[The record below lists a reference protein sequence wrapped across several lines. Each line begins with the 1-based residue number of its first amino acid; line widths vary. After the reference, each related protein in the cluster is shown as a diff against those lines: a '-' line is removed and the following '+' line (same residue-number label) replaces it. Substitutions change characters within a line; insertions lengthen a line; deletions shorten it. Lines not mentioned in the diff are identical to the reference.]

1 MRESDRTPSLTEM
14 LERCASKDRQA
25 FAQLY
30 AATSAKLYGTV
41 LRILK
46 NERWSEEVLQE
57 AYIKVWQKAGSF
69 DAGKA
74 SPITWLVTLAR
85 NTAIDQ
91 LRREPA
97 AANDGDEMIDQLPG
111 HFPDGEQKLAQSR
124 EQEQLLHCLKQLE
137 DGRADL
143 VRLAYLDGLSRIEL
157 AERFEQPVNTIKTWL
172 HRALKQLKG
181 CMS

>member
-1 MRESDRTPSLTEM
+1 MTERESPASLAK
-14 LERCASKDRQA
+14 LLVQIAQKDRQA
-25 FAQLY
+25 FARLY
-30 AATSAKLYGTV
+30 EATSAKLYGTV

-57 AYIKVWQKAGSF
+57 TYIKVWQKADGF
-69 DAGKA
+69 DANRA

-85 NTAIDQ
+85 NSAIDQ

-97 AANDGDEMIDQLPG
+97 AAEDEDVIDLLPG
-111 HFPDGEQKLAQSR
+111 RFSDGASNLVQAR
-124 EQEQLLHCLKQLE
+124 EQERLNHCLGQLE
-137 DGRADL
+137 TERADM
-143 VRLAYLDGLSRIEL
+143 VRLAYLDGLSRLEL

>member
-1 MRESDRTPSLTEM
+1 MREPEPPSLTE
-14 LERCASKDRQA
+14 LLNLTADKDREA

-30 AATSAKLYGTV
+30 TRTSAKLYATV

-46 NERWSEEVLQE
+46 HERRSEEVLQE

-69 DAGKA
+69 DADKA
-74 SPITWLVTLAR
+74 SAITWLATLAR

-91 LRREPA
+91 LRREPVTRP
-97 AANDGDEMIDQLPG
+97 DSDEPLDQLAG
-111 HFPDGEQKLAQSR
+111 DFPDGARALSQAR
-124 EQEQLLHCLKQLE
+124 EQDRLRFCLDQLE
-137 DGRADL
+137 QGRADL
-143 VRLAYLDGLSRIEL
+143 VRLAYLDGYSRTDL

-181 CMS
+181 CMN